1 MNYINVK
8 IKNDDELNSHLTNK
22 QFSWNTKILPHE
34 KTGNIQLLDETN
46 TIKAEIP
53 IQQVYIIHNEEE
65 YRVFMTERDNK
76 NYSVYAIAG
85 EVNRTDLLTSIQ
97 NNDDKLNNYQA
108 IKVSIQGHKTSV
120 VSFDLREL
128 SPIY

>member
-8 IKNDDELNSHLTNK
+8 IKNDAELNSHSTNK
-22 QFSWNTKILPHE
+22 QFSWNTKKLPHE

-46 TIKAEIP
+46 TVKAEIP

-85 EVNRTDLLTSIQ
+85 EVNRTDLLTAIQ
-97 NNDDKLNNYQA
+97 NNDDKLNNYHA
-108 IKVSIQGHKTSV
+108 IKLSIQGHKTSV

>member
-8 IKNDDELNSHLTNK
+8 IKNDTELNSHLTNK
-22 QFSWNTKILPHE
+22 QYSWNTKKLPHE

-85 EVNRTDLLTSIQ
+85 EINRTDLLTSIQ
-97 NNDDKLNNYQA
+97 NNDEKLNNYQS
-108 IKVSIQGHKTSV
+108 IRVSIQGHKTSV
-120 VSFDLREL
+120 ESFDLREL

>member
-8 IKNDDELNSHLTNK
+8 IKNNADLNSELKNK
-22 QFSWNTKILPHE
+22 QFRWNTKKLPHE

-46 TIKAEIP
+46 TVKAEIP
-53 IQQVYIIHNEEE
+53 IQLVYIIHNEVD

-85 EVNRTDLLTSIQ
+85 DVNRTELLTSIQ
-97 NNDDKLNNYQA
+97 NNDEKLNNYQA
-108 IKVSIQGHKTSV
+108 IKVIIQGHKTWV

>member
-8 IKNDDELNSHLTNK
+8 IKNDAELNSHLTNK

-97 NNDDKLNNYQA
+97 NNDEKLKNYQS
-108 IKVSIQGHKTSV
+108 IRVSIQGHKTSV
-120 VSFDLREL
+120 VSFDLIEL

>member
-8 IKNDDELNSHLTNK
+8 IKNDAVLNSELNNK
-22 QFSWNTKILPHE
+22 KFSWNTKKLPHE

-46 TIKAEIP
+46 TFKAEIP

-97 NNDDKLNNYQA
+97 NNDDKLNNYQT
-108 IKVSIQGHKTSV
+108 IKVSIHGNKTSV

>member
-8 IKNDDELNSHLTNK
+8 IKNDAELNNHLINK
-22 QFSWNTKILPHE
+22 KFSWNTKKLPHE

-46 TIKAEIP
+46 TVKAEIP

-85 EVNRTDLLTSIQ
+85 EINRTDLLTSIQ
-97 NNDDKLNNYQA
+97 NNDEKLNNYQA
-108 IKVSIQGHKTSV
+108 IKVSIQEHKTLV
-120 VSFDLREL
+120 ESFDLREL

>member
-8 IKNDDELNSHLTNK
+8 IKNNADLNSELKNK
-22 QFSWNTKILPHE
+22 HFRWNSKKLPHE

-46 TIKAEIP
+46 TVKAEIP
-53 IQQVYIIHNEEE
+53 IQLVYIIHNEVD

-76 NYSVYAIAG
+76 NYSVYAIVG
-85 EVNRTDLLTSIQ
+85 DVNRTELLTSIQ
-97 NNDDKLNNYQA
+97 NNDEKLNNYQA
-108 IKVSIQGHKTSV
+108 IKVIIQGHKTSV
-120 VSFDLREL
+120 VSVDLREL

>member
-8 IKNDDELNSHLTNK
+8 IKNNAVLNSELNNK
-22 QFSWNTKILPHE
+22 KFSWNTKKLPHE

-46 TIKAEIP
+46 TVKAEIP

-85 EVNRTDLLTSIQ
+85 EINRTDLLTSIQ
-97 NNDDKLNNYQA
+97 NNDEKLNNYQA
-108 IKVSIQGHKTSV
+108 IKVSIQVHKTSV

>member
-1 MNYINVK
+1 MNYIKVK
-8 IKNDDELNSHLTNK
+8 IKNNADLNGELKNK
-22 QFSWNTKILPHE
+22 QFRWNTKKLPHE

-46 TIKAEIP
+46 TVKAEIP
-53 IQQVYIIHNEEE
+53 IQLVYIIHNEVD

-85 EVNRTDLLTSIQ
+85 DVNRTELLTSIQ
-97 NNDDKLNNYQA
+97 NNDEKLNNYQA
-108 IKVSIQGHKTSV
+108 IKVIIQGHKTSV

>member
-8 IKNDDELNSHLTNK
+8 IKNDAVLNSHFTNK
-22 QFSWNTKILPHE
+22 QYSWNTKKLPHE

-46 TIKAEIP
+46 TVKAEIP

-97 NNDDKLNNYQA
+97 NNDEKLNNYQA

>member
-8 IKNDDELNSHLTNK
+8 IKNDAVLNSHFTNK
-22 QFSWNTKILPHE
+22 QYSWNTKKLPHE

-46 TIKAEIP
+46 TVKAEIP

-120 VSFDLREL
+120 ESFDLREL

>member
-8 IKNDDELNSHLTNK
+8 IKNDAVLNSHFTNK
-22 QFSWNTKILPHE
+22 QYSWNTKKLPHE

-46 TIKAEIP
+46 TVKAEIP

-85 EVNRTDLLTSIQ
+85 EINRTDLLTSIQ
-97 NNDDKLNNYQA
+97 NNDEKLNNYQA

>member
-8 IKNDDELNSHLTNK
+8 IKNDAELNSHLTNK

-97 NNDDKLNNYQA
+97 NNDEKLNNYQA

-120 VSFDLREL
+120 VSFDLIEL

>member
-1 MNYINVK
+1 MNYINIK
-8 IKNDDELNSHLTNK
+8 IKNDAGLNSDLNNK
-22 QFSWNTKILPHE
+22 QFSWNTKKLPHE
-34 KTGNIQLLDETN
+34 KTGKIQLLDETN
-46 TIKAEIP
+46 TVKAEIP

-85 EVNRTDLLTSIQ
+85 EVNRTDLLTTIQ
-97 NNDDKLNNYQA
+97 NNDEKLNNYQA
-108 IKVSIQGHKTSV
+108 IKVSIQGHKSSV